1 MPNIYDYELF
11 NQHYYQT
18 LPDSNE
24 PSKDDEDGQRL
35 LYTAY
40 AKKTPKEPA
49 VEVHQNFIKAQE
61 DYDTQVNIA
70 NNIQSEFTKVENINR
85 FFMGQD
91 DIAEEC
97 PANLEGIESATNLY
111 SVYNQDVERK
121 GELVIDGSL
130 YPTGP
135 VKNKCW

>member
-1 MPNIYDYELF
+1 M
-11 NQHYYQT
+11 
-18 LPDSNE
+18 
-24 PSKDDEDGQRL
+24 DEDAQKL
-35 LYTAY
+35 LYTANTDQ
-40 AKKTPKEPA
+40 TPKESP
-49 VEVHQNFIKAQE
+49 VEVNQNFVMTQE
-61 DYDTQVNIA
+61 DYDTQVNIV

-97 PANLEGIESATNLY
+97 LAHLEGIETATNLY
-111 SVYNQDVERK
+111 SVYNQDVKQR

-135 VKNKCW
+135 VKISVVKAFLKIN